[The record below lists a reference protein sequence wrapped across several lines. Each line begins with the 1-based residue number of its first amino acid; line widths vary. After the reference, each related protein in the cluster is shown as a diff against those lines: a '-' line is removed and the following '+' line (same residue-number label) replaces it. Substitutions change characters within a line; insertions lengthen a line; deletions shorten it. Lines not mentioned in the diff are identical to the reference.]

1 MLSTAPSDPIRKY
14 LACTECKG
22 ALESSQGHYSC
33 PACQR
38 QYGFEEGVFCARE
51 RSAQHYFDTKHQ
63 VMQVGNTSPEI
74 MSLCYSNQSRVAAG
88 LIREGDVVV
97 DIGCGPT
104 VHYDRPEGSVLIGLD
119 PSFDSLRVNSKLD
132 IRVFGGA
139 ENMPFA
145 DKSVDRIFFFYSIH
159 HMIGRTVA
167 ENTANLTAALREC
180 RRVVRDQGN
189 LVIFDMS
196 PWWPAWQAQRMA
208 WNQARIA
215 LEDKLDMFFWRGS
228 ALEQLAGP
236 ILSAR
241 DYSTQSFKV
250 SPFLS
255 FPPVFSLPNLRV
267 PRFMYPFDIKMYKW
281 SF

>member
-1 MLSTAPSDPIRKY
+1 MLSTAPMDVIQKH
-14 LACTECKG
+14 LVCTECKG
-22 ALESSQGHYSC
+22 ALDFSQARYSC

-38 QYGFEEGVFCARE
+38 QYELEGGVFCAKA
-51 RSAQHYFDTKHQ
+51 RSSQHYFDTKHQ

-74 MSLCYSNQSRVAAG
+74 MALCYSNQSRIATE
-88 LIREGDVVV
+88 LICEGDVIV

-104 VHYDRPEGSVLIGLD
+104 VHYERPKGSVLIGID
-119 PSFDSLRVNSKLD
+119 PSFDSLRANSKLD
-132 IRVFGGA
+132 LRVYGGA
-139 ENMPFA
+139 EAMPLA
-145 DKSVDRIFFFYSIH
+145 DKSADRIFFFYSIH

-180 RRVVRDQGN
+180 RRVMRDQGN

-208 WNQARIA
+208 WNRVRSN
-215 LEDKLDMFFWRGS
+215 LDDKLDMFFWRGS
-228 ALEQLAGP
+228 ALERLAGP

-241 DYSTQSFKV
+241 DYSSRTFSV
-250 SPFLS
+250 SPFLT

>member
-1 MLSTAPSDPIRKY
+1 MLSPTPIDLIRKH

-22 ALESSQGHYSC
+22 VLDSSLGKYSC
-33 PACQR
+33 PSCQR
-38 QYGFEEGVFCARE
+38 HYAFEDGVFCARE
-51 RSAQHYFDTKHQ
+51 RSSQHYFDTKHE

-74 MSLCYSNQSRVAAG
+74 MALCYSNQSRIAAE
-88 LIREGDVVV
+88 LIHEGDVVV

-104 VHYDRPEGSVLIGLD
+104 VHYERPKGALLIGLD

-132 IRVFGGA
+132 LRVFGGA
-139 ENMPFA
+139 ESMPFA

-167 ENTANLTAALREC
+167 ENTANLAAALREC

-208 WNQARIA
+208 WNRARIS
-215 LEDKLDMFFWRGS
+215 LDDKLDMFFWRGS
-228 ALEQLAGP
+228 ALEKLAGP

-241 DYSTQSFKV
+241 HYSTESFSV
-250 SPFLS
+250 SPFLV

-267 PRFMYPFDIKMYKW
+267 PRFLYPFDIKMYKW

>member
-1 MLSTAPSDPIRKY
+1 VLSTAPSDPILKY

-22 ALESSQGHYSC
+22 ALDFNQGKYAC

-51 RSAQHYFDTKHQ
+51 RISQHYFDTKHQ

-74 MSLCYSNQSRVAAG
+74 MTLCYSSQARVAAD
-88 LIREGDVVV
+88 LIREGDVVL

-104 VHYDRPEGSVLIGLD
+104 VHYERPKGSVLIGLD
-119 PSFDSLRVNSKLD
+119 PSFDSLRANSKLD
-132 IRVFGGA
+132 LRVFGGA
-139 ENMPFA
+139 ENMPLA

-180 RRVVRDQGN
+180 GRVVRDQGN

-196 PWWPAWQAQRMA
+196 PWWPAWQAQRLA
-208 WNQARIA
+208 WNRARVA
-215 LEDKLDMFFWRGS
+215 LDDKLDMFFWRES
-228 ALEQLAGP
+228 ALEKLAGP
-236 ILSAR
+236 ILPAKDFSSR
-241 DYSTQSFKV
+241 TFSV
-250 SPFLS
+250 SPFLT
-255 FPPVFSLPNLRV
+255 FPPMFSLPNLRV

>member
-1 MLSTAPSDPIRKY
+1 LDF
-14 LACTECKG
+14 
-22 ALESSQGHYSC
+22 SQGRYSC

-38 QYGFEEGVFCARE
+38 QYDLEDGVFCARA
-51 RSAQHYFDTKHQ
+51 RSSQHYFDTKHQ

-74 MSLCYSNQSRVAAG
+74 MTLCYSEQSRVAAE
-88 LIREGDVVV
+88 LIREGDVIV

-104 VHYDRPEGSVLIGLD
+104 VHYERPQGSVLIGID

-132 IRVFGGA
+132 LRVYSGA
-139 ENMPFA
+139 EQMPLA

-167 ENTANLTAALREC
+167 ENTANLTSALQEC
-180 RRVVRDQGN
+180 KRVVREQGT

-208 WNQARIA
+208 WNCARSA
-215 LEDKLDMFFWRGS
+215 LDDKLDMFFWRKS
-228 ALEQLAGP
+228 ALERLAGP

-267 PRFMYPFDIKMYKW
+267 PRFLYPFDIKMYKW

>member
-1 MLSTAPSDPIRKY
+1 VLSTAPIDLIRKH
-14 LACTECKG
+14 LVCTECKG
-22 ALESSQGHYSC
+22 TLDFGHDKYSC

-38 QYGFEEGVFCARE
+38 QYVLEDNVFCAKL
-51 RSAQHYFDTKHQ
+51 RSSQHYFDSKHE

-74 MSLCYSNQSRVAAG
+74 MTLCYSNQSRIAAE

-104 VHYDRPEGSVLIGLD
+104 VHYERPAGAVLIGLD

-132 IRVFGGA
+132 LRVFGGA

-145 DKSVDRIFFFYSIH
+145 DKSVDRIFLFYSIH
-159 HMIGRTVA
+159 HMIGKTVE

-180 RRVVRDQGN
+180 RRVVRDQGS

-208 WNQARIA
+208 WNRARNA
-215 LEDKLDMFFWRGS
+215 LQDKLDMFFWRAS

-241 DYSTQSFKV
+241 DYSTQSFSV
-250 SPFLS
+250 SPLLT